1 MNNWDKID
9 KKKRITTDQD
19 IQWEYVKMVLWLLAG
34 MAYAYFIILGKTL

>member
-1 MNNWDKID
+1 MNDWNKVE
-9 KKKRITTDQD
+9 KSKRITTDHD